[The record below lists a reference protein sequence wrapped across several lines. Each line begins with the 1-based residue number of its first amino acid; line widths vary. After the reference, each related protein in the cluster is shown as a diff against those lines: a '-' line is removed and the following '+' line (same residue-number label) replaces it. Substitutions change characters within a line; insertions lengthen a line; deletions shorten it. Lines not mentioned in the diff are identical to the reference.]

1 MFDLPVMMSMLG
13 VRWHLEHLAISGEE
27 KMLCLLPPDDD
38 EELVVDVIE
47 SSLVTWRT
55 FC

>member
-1 MFDLPVMMSMLG
+1 MLG
-13 VRWHLEHLAISGEE
+13 VRWHLEHLAVSGDE
-27 KMLCLLPPDDD
+27 KMLCLLPDEY
-38 EELVVDVIE
+38 EELLVDVTD

>member
-1 MFDLPVMMSMLG
+1 MLG
-13 VRWHLEHLAISGEE
+13 VRWHLEHLAVSGDE
-27 KMLCLLPPDDD
+27 KMLCLLPVDPEYD
-38 EELVVDVIE
+38 ELEVEETD